1 MPRRWKTSGVRVG
14 LVIVTML
21 GLLAQQ
27 GLRGPAQGDSPAAMA
42 MAMPATAPLHMMVS
56 RCTATGCKTLA
67 LVRRGNGYVATAR
80 AAAATQSVMIMNFA
94 FAPQNLTINVGDTI
108 TWSNHDSAHHTVTSD
123 PGSAELNSGD
133 LAQDQSYTHTFTT
146 AGTFPYHCDYH
157 PKMLASITVLAAG
170 AAPAATSTAIPTV
183 AVAATSTAPAAT
195 STAASS
201 SPATTTAGLPA
212 VSFQAVLSG
221 TNEVDSQG
229 ATNKGAPA
237 GSGLATVT
245 LAPSLS
251 QICYTIAVT
260 GVTLPAAA
268 AHIHVGAAG
277 ANGNVVVPLTAP
289 DASGNAS
296 GCVSNVAADLIA
308 AIAAN
313 PAGYYVNVHTSDF
326 PAGAV
331 RGQLAATTSLA
342 AVLSGANEVDSQ
354 GAANK
359 GAPAG
364 SGVATI
370 TLKPTLNQICY
381 TIAVTGVT
389 LPAAAAHIHNSLAGA
404 NGNVV
409 VPLTAPDASGNA
421 SGCVSNVATALINTI
436 AAEPASYYVNVH
448 TSDFPAGAVRGQ
460 LAPAM
465 ILQAALSGANEV
477 DSQGAANKGATTG
490 GGLALVTLLPGLT
503 QVCYV
508 ITATNITLPAAA
520 AHIHIGAAGSNG
532 NVVLPLTAPD
542 ATGRSV
548 GCASNVAADLIAAIA
563 ANPAGYYVNVHTSD
577 FPAGAVRGQLVATT
591 APTVLR
597 TFLSGANEVDSQGA
611 ANKGSA
617 TGSGSATVT
626 VDAGLNRICY
636 TIAVTGVTLPAA
648 AAHIHVG
655 AAGANGNVVVPLTAP
670 DASGN
675 ASGCVSNVAA
685 DLIAAI
691 AANPAGYY
699 VNVHTSDFPAGA
711 VRGQLASLAST
722 PPAAATPVPT
732 TAATSSSTQT
742 PLPTLASGTAT
753 AVAATETPAATTA
766 TAQATVTPNG
776 PPTLAIHNAPRTVK
790 GGHSADCDLQANL
803 TQLTAGCVI
812 VSSISAPGATIS
824 YSLLYPGS
832 GGQEQKF
839 TDTADFRGH
848 SLHIFGVAYL
858 PPAGSTHGSP
868 LTVVKVTVSA
878 TLADGSSLGPVGT
891 RFVVMP

>member
-1 MPRRWKTSGVRVG
+1 MPRRWKISGFRVG

-27 GLRGPAQGDSPAAMA
+27 GLRGPAQGDSPAARA
-42 MAMPATAPLHMMVS
+42 MAMPATAPLHMTVS

-80 AAAATQSVMIMNFA
+80 ATAAAQSVMIMNFA

-170 AAPAATSTAIPTV
+170 AAPAATSTALANTAIPTV
-183 AVAATSTAPAAT
+183 AVVATSTAPAAT

-268 AHIHVGAAG
+268 AHIHIGAAG
-277 ANGNVVVPLTAP
+277 
-289 DASGNAS
+289 S
-296 GCVSNVAADLIA
+296 
-308 AIAAN
+308 
-313 PAGYYVNVHTSDF
+313 
-326 PAGAV
+326 
-331 RGQLAATTSLA
+331 
-342 AVLSGANEVDSQ
+342 
-354 GAANK
+354 
-359 GAPAG
+359 
-364 SGVATI
+364 
-370 TLKPTLNQICY
+370 
-381 TIAVTGVT
+381 
-389 LPAAAAHIHNSLAGA
+389 

-436 AAEPASYYVNVH
+436 AANPAGYYVNVH

-465 ILQAALSGANEV
+465 TLQAALSGANEV
-477 DSQGAANKGATTG
+477 DSQGAANKGAATG
-490 GGLALVTLLPGLT
+490 GGLASVTLLPGLT
-503 QVCYV
+503 QVCFV
-508 ITATNITLPAAA
+508 ITVTNITLPAAA
-520 AHIHIGAAGSNG
+520 AHIHIGAAGANG
-532 NVVLPLTAPD
+532 NVVVPLTAPD

-597 TFLSGANEVDSQGA
+597 TSLSGANEVDSHGA

-670 DASGN
+670 DASGK

-685 DLIAAI
+685 DLIVAI

-711 VRGQLASLAST
+711 VRGQLASLVST

-742 PLPTLASGTAT
+742 PLSTPAGGTAT

-776 PPTLAIHNAPRTVK
+776 PPTLVIHNAPRTVK

-803 TQLTAGCVI
+803 TQLTEGCVI

-858 PPAGSTHGSP
+858 PPAGSAHGSP

-891 RFVVMP
+891 RFVVAP

>member
-1 MPRRWKTSGVRVG
+1 MPRRWKISGFRVG

-27 GLRGPAQGDSPAAMA
+27 GLRGPAQGDSPAARA
-42 MAMPATAPLHMMVS
+42 MAMPATAPLHMTVS
-56 RCTATGCKTLA
+56 RCSATGCKTLA
-67 LVRRGNGYVATAR
+67 LVRRGNGYVAMAR

-123 PGSAELNSGD
+123 PGSAELSSGD

-146 AGTFPYHCDYH
+146 AGTFSYHCDYH

-170 AAPAATSTAIPTV
+170 AQPAATSTAIPTV
-183 AVAATSTAPAAT
+183 AVVATSTAPAAT

-268 AHIHVGAAG
+268 AHIHIGAAG
-277 ANGNVVVPLTAP
+277 SNGNVVLPLTAP

-296 GCVSNVAADLIA
+296 GCVSNVAADLLA

-389 LPAAAAHIHNSLAGA
+389 LPAAAAHIHVGAAGA

-409 VPLTAPDASGNA
+409 VPLTAPDASGKA
-421 SGCVSNVATALINTI
+421 SGCVSNVATALINT
-436 AAEPASYYVNVH
+436 
-448 TSDFPAGAVRGQ
+448 
-460 LAPAM
+460 
-465 ILQAALSGANEV
+465 
-477 DSQGAANKGATTG
+477 
-490 GGLALVTLLPGLT
+490 
-503 QVCYV
+503 
-508 ITATNITLPAAA
+508 
-520 AHIHIGAAGSNG
+520 
-532 NVVLPLTAPD
+532 
-542 ATGRSV
+542 
-548 GCASNVAADLIAAIA
+548 IA

-577 FPAGAVRGQLVATT
+577 FPAGAVRGQLVVTT

-597 TFLSGANEVDSQGA
+597 TSLSGANEVDSQGA

-617 TGSGSATVT
+617 TDSGSATVT

-670 DASGN
+670 DASGK

-685 DLIAAI
+685 DLINTI

-711 VRGQLASLAST
+711 VRGQLASLVST

-732 TAATSSSTQT
+732 TAATSSATQT
-742 PLPTLASGTAT
+742 PLPTLAGGTAT
-753 AVAATETPAATTA
+753 AVATTETPAATTA

-803 TQLTAGCVI
+803 TQLTEGCVI
-812 VSSISAPGATIS
+812 ISSISAPGATIS

-891 RFVVMP
+891 RFVVVP